1 VCQSRTAKPYAKTR
15 IEPHE
20 AVVRNAAQIPQS
32 GGDRQELAIEII
44 FFTALGALLAL

>member
-20 AVVRNAAQIPQS
+20 AVRNAAQIPQS

-44 FFTALGALLAL
+44 FFTALGARLAL